1 MLIVAA
7 ADLIAAKL
15 EELNRTHMAAGGGA
29 PLQLEAWEWGR
40 RAEEM
45 RARVDLL
52 AADGPSMPLL
62 AALGA
67 HVLAAM
73 LALDE
78 AELADPASGDEV
90 AA

>member
-1 MLIVAA
+1 MLIGGGL
-7 ADLIAAKL
+7 DLIAGKL
-15 EELNRTHMAAGGGA
+15 RDLNRTHLAAGGGRD
-29 PLQLEAWEWGR
+29 LQTEDWTWER

-73 LALDE
+73 LALDT
-78 AELADPASGDEV
+78 AELADVASGGEE